1 MQQHPTTRNRIVR
14 RAAALVVVATAAI
27 GGPVLSSVDAGAW
40 TPSPDGPLGGGW
52 HPTLPLTPSPTI
64 PPSVP
69 RITLPDSVFRPPL
82 ADLPPLPPIGDLP
95 YTPPVDDGGES
106 EEADDGPVRTIPR
119 VTIPEVG
126 ATPID
131 PDSLI
136 PDEPLCEVVDCPV
149 VPDEDEV
156 PEGEIPPG
164 DLTEDC
170 SPADPLGVPGPCE
183 ELTPDGSPEGLG
195 YPDSEG
201 LVDEC
206 VTYDPPAN
214 ADEAE
219 AQGQPGESGPETCDE
234 PTDPEV
240 TPVRVESA
248 TGSLAFTG
256 SDLALPLA
264 GAGLL
269 GAGGVLAGIS
279 VLARRARSGRH

>member
-69 RITLPDSVFRPPL
+69 RITLPDSAFRPPL

-136 PDEPLCEVVDCPV
+136 PDEPLCEVVDCTV
-149 VPDEDEV
+149 VPESSED
-156 PEGEIPPG
+156 
-164 DLTEDC
+164 
-170 SPADPLGVPGPCE
+170 S
-183 ELTPDGSPEGLG
+183 TPDGSPEDLG

-201 LVDEC
+201 QVG
-206 VTYDPPAN
+206 DPVGSTTTT
-214 ADEAE
+214 E
-219 AQGQPGESGPETCDE
+219 
-234 PTDPEV
+234 PEV